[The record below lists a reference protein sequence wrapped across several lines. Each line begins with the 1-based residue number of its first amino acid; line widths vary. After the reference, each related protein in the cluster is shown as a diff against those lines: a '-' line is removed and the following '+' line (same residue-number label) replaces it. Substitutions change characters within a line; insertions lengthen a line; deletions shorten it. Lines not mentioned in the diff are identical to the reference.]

1 MNDSRFFPPA
11 SQALPNGLLAIDGE
25 LDPRWLFDAYTHGIF
40 PWPITDP
47 RRDSSVL
54 AWWAPNPRGIFEWD
68 NIHIPKRMLSL
79 VKSDYFEIT
88 CDTDFE
94 GVMRGCASPR
104 QDSSE
109 TWVTPEMIDAYCQF
123 HEEGWAHSVEAKR
136 DGRLVG
142 GVYGV
147 AINGLF
153 AAESMFYREPNAS
166 KVALIRLL
174 DHLFVRG
181 FKLVDVQ
188 IVNENTARF
197 GASEISRRLYMKRL
211 NAALKDKETSFGDE
225 MSEFTQ
231 FGTLFPRKTQM

>member
-11 SQALPNGLLAIDGE
+11 SRALPNGLLAIDGE
-25 LDPRWLFDAYTHGIF
+25 LNPTWLYDAYTHGIF

-68 NIHIPKRMLSL
+68 KIHIPKRMLSL

-104 QDSSE
+104 QDSNE

-123 HEEGWAHSVEAKR
+123 HEEGWAHSVEAR
-136 DGRLVG
+136 LDGRLVG

-188 IVNENTARF
+188 IINDNTARF

-211 NAALKDKETSFGDE
+211 KSAIIDKNISFGTE
-225 MSEFTQ
+225 MNVFTQ
-231 FGTLFPRKTQM
+231 FADR